1 MADIIS
7 TKMRASFDVDVD
19 IIFDLH
25 NAQMNMIDYK
35 DKYDVLLN
43 FLTNKSVICCS
54 LVSVFAD

>member
-25 NAQMNMIDYK
+25 NAQMNMIVK
-35 DKYDVLLN
+35 IKHNHIVLFDFGLS
-43 FLTNKSVICCS
+43 TNVMY
-54 LVSVFAD
+54 